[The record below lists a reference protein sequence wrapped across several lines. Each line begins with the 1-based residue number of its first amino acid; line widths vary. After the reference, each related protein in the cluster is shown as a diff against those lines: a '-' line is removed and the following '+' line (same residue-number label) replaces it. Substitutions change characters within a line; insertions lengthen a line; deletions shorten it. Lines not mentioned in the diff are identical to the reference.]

1 MDAQAGLQPHKIQLL
16 QECFLVNFGNAVR
29 TDILENFIWHLYSGT
44 DAYKVPGKQLPVQT
58 QQQKHYKKDKGR
70 GHYAPLHNFLL
81 SGQIAFTFDLHR
93 ICPFYDLLI

>member
-1 MDAQAGLQPHKIQLL
+1 MRSIFHGGADTLEDTMDAQAGLQPHKIQLL

-58 QQQKHYKKDKGR
+58 QH
-70 GHYAPLHNFLL
+70 
-81 SGQIAFTFDLHR
+81 
-93 ICPFYDLLI
+93 